1 LQNTAISSKPGRLAD
16 TRCVVPQTPAISI
29 PNELT
34 VAHNWKDE
42 KKPREYDFDAVFGP
56 TASQV
61 RRNLQ
66 TTITVCRPLSTVQLW
81 LCVPHKQHQHPKSL
95 CNSMYP

>member
-1 LQNTAISSKPGRLAD
+1 VSL
-16 TRCVVPQTPAISI
+16 QTPAISI

-34 VAHNWKDE
+34 VAHSWKDE

-61 RRNLQ
+61 RRRPAGLCD
-66 TTITVCRPLSTVQLW
+66 VCGLLSAVGL
-81 LCVPHKQHQHPKSL
+81 
-95 CNSMYP
+95 